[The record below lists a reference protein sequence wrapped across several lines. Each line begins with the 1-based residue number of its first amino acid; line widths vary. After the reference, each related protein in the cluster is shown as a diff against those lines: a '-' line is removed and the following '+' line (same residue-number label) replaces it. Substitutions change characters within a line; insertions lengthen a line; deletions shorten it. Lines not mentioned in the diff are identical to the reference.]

1 MRPPAGVSGVR
12 LGNADERSII
22 TTKEK
27 NSIARR
33 HGLTLFR
40 PAAGAPP
47 LSIIDLALHHA
58 ALADLRFLAA
68 MLREIPDCVA
78 FWRVAPDERFSAFAI
93 FSSGSLRASF
103 LRVRMSSLVHERF
116 TVGFL
121 VSTEG
126 LAIVF
131 LRQCT
136 IASLLMKRRSG
147 YECSS
152 TYKGWFDLHSLFNWQ
167 LPFSLVL
174 TTRPNRSSRELEWC
188 LL

>member
-33 HGLTLFR
+33 YGLTLFR

-78 FWRVAPDERFSAFAI
+78 FWRVAPSDRLRLFAMFAARLFFFAI
-93 FSSGSLRASF
+93 DFNVRTCAAVHARPFFPFFIRAS
-103 LRVRMSSLVHERF
+103 LYVRR
-116 TVGFL
+116 
-121 VSTEG
+121 
-126 LAIVF
+126 
-131 LRQCT
+131 
-136 IASLLMKRRSG
+136 
-147 YECSS
+147 
-152 TYKGWFDLHSLFNWQ
+152 W
-167 LPFSLVL
+167 
-174 TTRPNRSSRELEWC
+174 LEQ
-188 LL
+188 